1 VFHLNLKGT
10 PCPINF
16 VRTKIKLEAMNCGE
30 SLELILD
37 DGEAIVSV
45 SQSIIEEGQEIISKV
60 QNSDLTW
67 TLVIKKLV

>member
-45 SQSIIEEGQEIISKV
+45 SQSIIEEGQEITSKL
-60 QNSDLTW
+60 QNADSSW